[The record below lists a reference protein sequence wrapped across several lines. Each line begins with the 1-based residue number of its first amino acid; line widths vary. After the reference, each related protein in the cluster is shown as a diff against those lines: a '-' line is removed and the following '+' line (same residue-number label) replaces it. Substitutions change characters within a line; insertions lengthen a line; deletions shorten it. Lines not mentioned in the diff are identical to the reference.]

1 MKILLYGINFAPELT
16 GIGKYSGELAAFLQA
31 HQHQVRV
38 ITAAPYYPEWK
49 IYPGFSAWRYAK
61 SVKSAIGI
69 NAAPNLV
76 IFRCPIWVPSK
87 INGLSRLLHLAS
99 FAFSSMPLALT
110 QIFWRPDVVIVI
122 APSFFCAPAAWLTA
136 RLCGAKAWLHIQDFE
151 VDAAYAL
158 GILKDGLLRRIVT
171 GVECFVMRRFD
182 RVSTI
187 SARMVQ
193 RLDDKGVVA
202 ERRVLFPNWVDTTLI
217 HPLAA
222 PSPFRVR
229 LGLADDAVLV
239 LYSGNMG
246 EKQGL
251 DVLLDAAVKL
261 ATNPHVRFVMCGDGA
276 ARARMQQNYA
286 HLDNIVWLDLQPVEL
301 LNDLL
306 NAADIHALPQRAN
319 AADLVMPSK
328 LTGMMASGRPTI
340 AAAAAGTEIA
350 GALEGAGV
358 VVPPG
363 DAAAFAFAIAAL
375 ANNPALRMSL
385 GAVAREQAV
394 KDMGMEA
401 ILKRFQQDLFAC
413 VTAGLAPINR
423 P

>member
-49 IYPGFSAWRYAK
+49 IYPGFSAWRYTK
-61 SVKSAIGI
+61 SVGSAIGI
-69 NAAPNLV
+69 NTASNLV

-151 VDAAYAL
+151 VDAAYSL
-158 GILKDGLLRRIVT
+158 GILKDGLLRRLVT
-171 GVECFVMRRFD
+171 GVECFIMRRFD

-187 SARMVQ
+187 SARMMQ
-193 RLDDKGVVA
+193 RLDDKGVAA

-261 ATNPHVRFVMCGDGA
+261 ATNPRVRFVMCGDGA

-286 HLDNIVWLDLQPVEL
+286 HLGNIVWLDLQPVEL

-306 NAADIHALPQRAN
+306 NAADIHALPQRAD

-375 ANNPALRMSL
+375 ANDPALRMSL

-394 KDMGMEA
+394 KDLGMEA
-401 ILKRFQQDLFAC
+401 ILKRFQQDLFAF
-413 VTAGLAPINR
+413 VTGGLAPINR